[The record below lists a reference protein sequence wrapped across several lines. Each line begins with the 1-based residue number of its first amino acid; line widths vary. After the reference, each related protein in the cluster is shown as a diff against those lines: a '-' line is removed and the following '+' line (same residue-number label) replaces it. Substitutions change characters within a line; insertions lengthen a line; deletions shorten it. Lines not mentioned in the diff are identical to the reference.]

1 MYKTILVDSDI
12 EDGRRVVRSVE
23 QLMRVAAAF
32 WFHSEEEDR
41 WKLVVVSPDVDVQG
55 PIRLYTMIQ
64 TMLRDLASDPAG
76 VKFPFSQIMVVS
88 PKTLLYKG
96 VKQRS
101 GPVGGP
107 VREGPALDAYIYKM
121 D

>member
-1 MYKTILVDSDI
+1 MYKTILVNSDI

-23 QLMRVAAAF
+23 QLMRVVAAF
-32 WFHSEEEDR
+32 WFHSEEEGR

-64 TMLRDLASDPAG
+64 SMLSDLASDAAG
-76 VKFPFSQIMVVS
+76 VKFPFGQIMVDS
-88 PKTLLYKG
+88 PNSLLYRT
-96 VKQRS
+96 VKQHS
-101 GPVGGP
+101 GPKGGP